1 MDQSQIGS
9 TSRGNIATYSEV
21 FDLIRVLYARHTGQS
36 PSLFSFNS
44 EGSCPECNGKGY
56 IETDMHYLGNVRNI
70 CDVCGGRR
78 YRENVLKFKYY
89 GKNIS
94 EVLEMTVSEAL
105 KFFENEED
113 IVKSLE
119 ILERIGLEYIT
130 LGQPLNTLSGGEGQ
144 RLKLSQKLSQRGN
157 MYIFDEPT
165 RGLHPKDTEKIINV
179 LKLLVKLHNT
189 VIVIEHNLDVIAQA
203 DWIIDMGPEGGKN
216 GGKVVFQGTVEN
228 ILKCED
234 SLTGCYLRER
244 L

>member
-1 MDQSQIGS
+1 
-9 TSRGNIATYSEV
+9 
-21 FDLIRVLYARHTGQS
+21 
-36 PSLFSFNS
+36 
-44 EGSCPECNGKGY
+44 
-56 IETDMHYLGNVRNI
+56 
-70 CDVCGGRR
+70 
-78 YRENVLKFKYY
+78 
-89 GKNIS
+89 
-94 EVLEMTVSEAL
+94 
-105 KFFENEED
+105 
-113 IVKSLE
+113 
-119 ILERIGLEYIT
+119 
-130 LGQPLNTLSGGEGQ
+130 
-144 RLKLSQKLSQRGN
+144 